1 MKTLVN
7 IFDPEEPLA
16 AYLFLKQ
23 YYEEGDRLMFISTR
37 EDRRLLAPY
46 AALFQLPD
54 EQLEFIAFKRDE
66 DSYIYER
73 ISRKLQSR
81 LSPQT
86 EYWVNLAGG
95 TRYLALAVQHVFSA
109 FDARLFYV
117 QTRENLIVRSPFDT
131 TAGQEHDTV
140 DTIRYRMSM
149 AEYFRLHGLGHDLNK
164 GGHRPRHS
172 EEDAQRV
179 FDCFK
184 ARRLP
189 YRAFEA
195 LELLRLHYRGTRHAL
210 PIHDITFGKGRP
222 FTAEGTADKR
232 PPVRKAVPGLPVLLN
247 ALGFVPQVPD
257 MLQPHEIDFLTGGW
271 FEEYVYYTLLRL
283 VSPQQIAIGV
293 RIARPGSQHNNELD
307 VVFIKANTLFVV
319 ECKTGVASDHMFN
332 EIVYKASALK
342 ESFLGPSCHSYI
354 FTLKQDY
361 DHKLHDVAA
370 MMGIALCPKSTMVS
384 PELMSKVGEQM
395 CRICHESD

>member
-37 EDRRLLAPY
+37 EDRRLLSPY

-117 QTRENLIVRSPFDT
+117 QTRENLIVRSP
-131 TAGQEHDTV
+131 
-140 DTIRYRMSM
+140 
-149 AEYFRLHGLGHDLNK
+149 
-164 GGHRPRHS
+164 
-172 EEDAQRV
+172 
-179 FDCFK
+179 C
-184 ARRLP
+184 
-189 YRAFEA
+189 
-195 LELLRLHYRGTRHAL
+195 GTRARHGRYDSL
-210 PIHDITFGKGRP
+210 PNVDGRI
-222 FTAEGTADKR
+222 FQA
-232 PPVRKAVPGLPVLLN
+232 
-247 ALGFVPQVPD
+247 
-257 MLQPHEIDFLTGGW
+257 
-271 FEEYVYYTLLRL
+271 
-283 VSPQQIAIGV
+283 
-293 RIARPGSQHNNELD
+293 ARSG
-307 VVFIKANTLFVV
+307 A
-319 ECKTGVASDHMFN
+319 
-332 EIVYKASALK
+332 
-342 ESFLGPSCHSYI
+342 
-354 FTLKQDY
+354 
-361 DHKLHDVAA
+361 
-370 MMGIALCPKSTMVS
+370 
-384 PELMSKVGEQM
+384 
-395 CRICHESD
+395 